1 MADALLHVLGIDLE
15 RSLLS
20 KQSPGSQVISYLG
33 VIDRLAGRGAQAAV
47 LGCTEIGLL
56 VGQSDTPMPLIDSAL
71 VHALWAVDAVLPRVA
86 R

>member
-20 KQSPGSQVISYLG
+20 KQSPDSRVISYLG